1 MNSTICAIS
10 TSLGVGAISIIRVS
24 GPDAIKIVNNLFDGK
39 DLTKVP
45 THTIHYGHCLIGF
58 LAIAEDVFN
67 KEIIDEVL
75 VSVMLAPKTFTMED
89 IVEINSHGGPA
100 TTNKILELLL
110 LNGCIQAEPGE
121 FTKRAF
127 LNGRIDLVEAESI
140 SDLISSQTEKS
151 RKLAINGVTKNIS
164 NKINDIRKDIMD
176 IQANIEV
183 NIDYPEYEE
192 GEKYT
197 KESLKPLIDKV
208 YSKINELL
216 SNSKNGKIIKDGIS
230 VALVGK
236 PNVGKSSILNALL
249 EEEKAIVT
257 NIPGTTRDIVE
268 GKINLDGIILNIID
282 TAGIRKTNDI
292 VEQIG
297 VEKSLKMIGEA
308 DLIIYV
314 LNNNEELTSE
324 DLETINELQSKQSII
339 FINKNDLDNK
349 IDLRRL
355 SNYNI
360 ITGNTLNYEGLTNLK
375 NEIKRL
381 FNLNEIEQEDYT
393 YLSNARQIALI
404 TKAKDMIENIYNN
417 YENVPIDM
425 FTIDLKNTYETL
437 GEIIGATYKDDL
449 LDELFSKFCLGK

>member
-24 GPDAIKIVNNLFDGK
+24 GPNAIKIVNNLFDGK
-39 DLTKVP
+39 DLTKVS
-45 THTIHYGHCLIGF
+45 THTIHYGHI
-58 LAIAEDVFN
+58 VSN

-110 LNGCIQAEPGE
+110 LNGCTQAEPGE

-151 RKLAINGVTKNIS
+151 RKLAINGVTKNLS

-216 SNSKNGKIIKDGIS
+216 LNSKNGKIIKDGIS

-268 GKINLDGIILNIID
+268 GKINLDGIMLNIID

-297 VEKSLKMIGEA
+297 VEKSLKMIDEA

-324 DLETINELQSKQSII
+324 DLETIKELQSKQSII

-349 IDLRRL
+349 LDLKRL

-417 YENVPIDM
+417 FENVPIDM

>member
-1 MNSTICAIS
+1 MKEFDTICAIA
-10 TSLGVGAISIIRVS
+10 TALGEGSIAIIRISGDKALDIVS
-24 GPDAIKIVNNLFDGK
+24 KIFKPKSNDDIKNMK
-39 DLTKVP
+39 SYTMK
-45 THTIHYGHCLIGF
+45 YGHIYDVETNELIDEVIISFMKGPRSF
-58 LAIAEDVFN
+58 TAEDV
-67 KEIIDEVL
+67 I
-75 VSVMLAPKTFTMED
+75 
-89 IVEINSHGGPA
+89 EINCHGGVVS
-100 TTNKILELLL
+100 TNKVLETVIKAGARL
-110 LNGCIQAEPGE
+110 AEPGE

-127 LNGRIDLVEAESI
+127 LNGRIDLSQAEAVIDVIKAKTDKAQEVAQSHL
-140 SDLISSQTEKS
+140 SGA
-151 RKLAINGVTKNIS
+151 LA
-164 NKINDIRKDIMD
+164 NKIKELRFKIT
-176 IQANIEV
+176 EV
-183 NIDYPEYEE
+183 LAHLTVSIDFGEE
-192 GEKYT
+192 DVEEITYAML
-197 KESLKPLIDKV
+197 ED
-208 YSKINELL
+208 NAELL
-216 SNSKNGKIIKDGIS
+216 RREIKSLYDSAECGKVLRDGLKTVI
-230 VALVGK
+230 VGK

-349 IDLRRL
+349 IDLKRL

>member
-45 THTIHYGHCLIGF
+45 THTIHYGHI
-58 LAIAEDVFN
+58 VFN

-324 DLETINELQSKQSII
+324 DL
-339 FINKNDLDNK
+339 DNK
-349 IDLRRL
+349 IDLKRL

>member
-1 MNSTICAIS
+1 
-10 TSLGVGAISIIRVS
+10 
-24 GPDAIKIVNNLFDGK
+24 
-39 DLTKVP
+39 
-45 THTIHYGHCLIGF
+45 
-58 LAIAEDVFN
+58 
-67 KEIIDEVL
+67 
-75 VSVMLAPKTFTMED
+75 
-89 IVEINSHGGPA
+89 
-100 TTNKILELLL
+100 
-110 LNGCIQAEPGE
+110 
-121 FTKRAF
+121 
-127 LNGRIDLVEAESI
+127 
-140 SDLISSQTEKS
+140 
-151 RKLAINGVTKNIS
+151 
-164 NKINDIRKDIMD
+164 MD

-324 DLETINELQSKQSII
+324 DLETINELQSKQCII
-339 FINKNDLDNK
+339 FINKNDIDSK
-349 IDLRRL
+349 IDSRRL

>member
-24 GPDAIKIVNNLFDGK
+24 GAESIKIVNNIFDGK

-45 THTIHYGHCLIGF
+45 THTIHYGHI
-58 LAIAEDVFN
+58 VYN
-67 KEIIDEVL
+67 NEIIDEVL
-75 VSVMLAPKTFTMED
+75 VSVMRAPKTFTMED

-110 LNGCIQAEPGE
+110 LNGCDQAEPGE

-151 RKLAINGVTKNIS
+151 RKLAINGVTKNLS
-164 NKINDIRKDIMD
+164 NKINDIRKDIID

-208 YSKINELL
+208 YTKINKLL

-268 GKINLDGIILNIID
+268 GKINLNGIILNIID

-297 VEKSLKMIGEA
+297 VEKSLKMIEEA

-314 LNNNEELTSE
+314 LNNNEELTE
-324 DLETINELQSKQSII
+324 EELNTLKELESKQSII
-339 FINKNDLDNK
+339 FINKNDLESK
-349 IDLRRL
+349 IDL
-355 SNYNI
+355 SKINNPNI
-360 ITGNTLNYEGLTNLK
+360 VTGNTLSYDGLINLK
-375 NEIKRL
+375 NMIIKL
-381 FNLNEIEQEDYT
+381 FNLNEIEQDDYT

-404 TKAKDMIENIYNN
+404 TKAKNMIENIYNN
-417 YENVPIDM
+417 FEFVPIDM
-425 FTIDLKNTYETL
+425 FTIDLKKTYEIL
-437 GEIIGATYKDDL
+437 GEIIGETYKDDL

>member
-1 MNSTICAIS
+1 MILKLLFSIFGCVLLLSGTIITILLSYSTIRD
-10 TSLGVGAISIIRVS
+10 II
-24 GPDAIKIVNNLFDGK
+24 K
-39 DLTKVP
+39 DLRSK
-45 THTIHYGHCLIGF
+45 IL
-58 LAIAEDVFN
+58 
-67 KEIIDEVL
+67 
-75 VSVMLAPKTFTMED
+75 SVM
-89 IVEINSHGGPA
+89 
-100 TTNKILELLL
+100 
-110 LNGCIQAEPGE
+110 
-121 FTKRAF
+121 
-127 LNGRIDLVEAESI
+127 
-140 SDLISSQTEKS
+140 
-151 RKLAINGVTKNIS
+151 
-164 NKINDIRKDIMD
+164 
-176 IQANIEV
+176 ANIEV

>member
-24 GPDAIKIVNNLFDGK
+24 GPNAIKIVNNLFDGK
-39 DLTKVP
+39 DLTKVS
-45 THTIHYGHCLIGF
+45 THTIHYGH
-58 LAIAEDVFN
+58 IASN

-110 LNGCIQAEPGE
+110 LNGCTQAEPGE

-268 GKINLDGIILNIID
+268 GKINLDGIMLNIID

-297 VEKSLKMIGEA
+297 VEKSLKMIDEA

-324 DLETINELQSKQSII
+324 DLETIKELQSKQSII

-349 IDLRRL
+349 LDLSKL

-381 FNLNEIEQEDYT
+381 FNLNEIEQDDYT

-417 YENVPIDM
+417 FENVPIDM

>member
-1 MNSTICAIS
+1 MK
-10 TSLGVGAISIIRVS
+10 
-24 GPDAIKIVNNLFDGK
+24 GPKSF
-39 DLTKVP
+39 T
-45 THTIHYGHCLIGF
+45 
-58 LAIAEDVFN
+58 AED
-67 KEIIDEVL
+67 
-75 VSVMLAPKTFTMED
+75 T
-89 IVEINSHGGPA
+89 VEINCHGGILVM
-100 TTNKILELLL
+100 NRILETVIK
-110 LNGCIQAEPGE
+110 NGARLAEPGE

>member
-24 GPDAIKIVNNLFDGK
+24 GAESIKIVNNVFVGK

-45 THTIHYGHCLIGF
+45 THTIHYGHI
-58 LAIAEDVFN
+58 VYN
-67 KEIIDEVL
+67 NEIIDEVL
-75 VSVMLAPKTFTMED
+75 VSVMRAPKTFTMED
-89 IVEINSHGGPA
+89 IIEINSHGGPA
-100 TTNKILELLL
+100 TTNKILEVLL
-110 LNGCIQAEPGE
+110 LNGCVQAEPGE

-127 LNGRIDLVEAESI
+127 LNGRIDLLEAESI

-151 RKLAINGVTKNIS
+151 RKLAINGVTKNLS
-164 NKINDIRKDIMD
+164 SKITTIRKDIMN
-176 IQANIEV
+176 IQSNIEV

-197 KESLKPLIDKV
+197 KDTLKPLIDNV
-208 YSKINELL
+208 YTKINELL
-216 SNSKNGKIIKDGIS
+216 ANSKNGKIIKDGIS

-268 GKINLDGIILNIID
+268 GKINLNGIILNIID

-297 VEKSLKMIGEA
+297 VEKSLKMIEEA

-314 LNNNEELTSE
+314 LNNNEELTE
-324 DLETINELQSKQSII
+324 EELNTLKELESKQSII
-339 FINKNDLDNK
+339 FINKNDLESK
-349 IDLRRL
+349 IDL
-355 SNYNI
+355 SKIDNPNI
-360 ITGNTLNYEGLTNLK
+360 VTGNTLSYDGLINLK
-375 NEIKRL
+375 NKIIKL
-381 FNLNEIEQEDYT
+381 FNLNEIEQDDYT

-404 TKAKDMIENIYNN
+404 TKAKNMIENIYNN
-417 YENVPIDM
+417 FEFVPIDM
-425 FTIDLKNTYETL
+425 FTIDLKNTYEIL
-437 GEIIGATYKDDL
+437 GEIIGETYKDDL

>member
-1 MNSTICAIS
+1 MILAC
-10 TSLGVGAISIIRVS
+10 
-24 GPDAIKIVNNLFDGK
+24 NNIDKAFG
-39 DLTKVP
+39 T
-45 THTIHYGHCLIGF
+45 
-58 LAIAEDVFN
+58 
-67 KEIIDEVL
+67 KEILKQVSFHVEDHEKTAIVGINGAGKSTLLKIIMNQMSADHGEVIL
-75 VSVMLAPKTFTMED
+75 SKGATIGYLAQHEAVSSDNTIYE
-89 IVEINSHGGPA
+89 
-100 TTNKILELLL
+100 ELLD
-110 LNGCIQAEPGE
+110 A
-121 FTKRAF
+121 K
-127 LNGRIDLVEAESI
+127 
-140 SDLISSQTEKS
+140 
-151 RKLAINGVTKNIS
+151 
-164 NKINDIRKDIMD
+164 KDIILMEQK
-176 IQANIEV
+176 IHEL
-183 NIDYPEYEE
+183 EESMKYEE

-360 ITGNTLNYEGLTNLK
+360 ITGNTLN
-375 NEIKRL
+375 RL
-381 FNLNEIEQEDYT
+381 INLNEIEQEDYT

-437 GEIIGATYKDDL
+437 GEIIGETYKDDL

>member
-1 MNSTICAIS
+1 MTR
-10 TSLGVGAISIIRVS
+10 GY
-24 GPDAIKIVNNLFDGK
+24 
-39 DLTKVP
+39 
-45 THTIHYGHCLIGF
+45 HYF
-58 LAIAEDVFN
+58 
-67 KEIIDEVL
+67 
-75 VSVMLAPKTFTMED
+75 
-89 IVEINSHGGPA
+89 
-100 TTNKILELLL
+100 
-110 LNGCIQAEPGE
+110 E

-257 NIPGTTRDIVE
+257 NIPG
-268 GKINLDGIILNIID
+268 
-282 TAGIRKTNDI
+282 
-292 VEQIG
+292 
-297 VEKSLKMIGEA
+297 
-308 DLIIYV
+308 
-314 LNNNEELTSE
+314 
-324 DLETINELQSKQSII
+324 
-339 FINKNDLDNK
+339 
-349 IDLRRL
+349 
-355 SNYNI
+355 
-360 ITGNTLNYEGLTNLK
+360 
-375 NEIKRL
+375 
-381 FNLNEIEQEDYT
+381 
-393 YLSNARQIALI
+393 
-404 TKAKDMIENIYNN
+404 
-417 YENVPIDM
+417 
-425 FTIDLKNTYETL
+425 
-437 GEIIGATYKDDL
+437 
-449 LDELFSKFCLGK
+449 

>member
-1 MNSTICAIS
+1 
-10 TSLGVGAISIIRVS
+10 
-24 GPDAIKIVNNLFDGK
+24 
-39 DLTKVP
+39 
-45 THTIHYGHCLIGF
+45 
-58 LAIAEDVFN
+58 
-67 KEIIDEVL
+67 
-75 VSVMLAPKTFTMED
+75 
-89 IVEINSHGGPA
+89 
-100 TTNKILELLL
+100 
-110 LNGCIQAEPGE
+110 
-121 FTKRAF
+121 
-127 LNGRIDLVEAESI
+127 
-140 SDLISSQTEKS
+140 
-151 RKLAINGVTKNIS
+151 
-164 NKINDIRKDIMD
+164 
-176 IQANIEV
+176 
-183 NIDYPEYEE
+183 
-192 GEKYT
+192 
-197 KESLKPLIDKV
+197 
-208 YSKINELL
+208 
-216 SNSKNGKIIKDGIS
+216 
-230 VALVGK
+230 
-236 PNVGKSSILNALL
+236 
-249 EEEKAIVT
+249 
-257 NIPGTTRDIVE
+257 
-268 GKINLDGIILNIID
+268 
-282 TAGIRKTNDI
+282 
-292 VEQIG
+292 
-297 VEKSLKMIGEA
+297 MIGEA

-324 DLETINELQSKQSII
+324 DLEIINELQSKQSII